1 MRKLGVAI
9 VGMGNRSKAHA
20 PLLKIMQDK
29 FELVAICDGIT
40 ERAKAAGAT
49 YNVPWYDNVQQ
60 LLVKERPD
68 IVDIVLP
75 PDAHHVVGVLAA
87 EHKVHLMCETPISIT
102 LPLADAMINAA
113 QRNGVKFEVAEQV
126 YRWPEERLKRQI
138 IEAGVIGEP
147 LRVYCRF
154 RTGAYHA
161 MNALRAYTGWAT
173 PRRVWGAT
181 RSFAVTPFLNFG
193 NPTQEE
199 NWEHAL
205 VEFENGVI
213 GIHEQVSN
221 WLSPFRRDLP
231 RNLGVDA
238 SKGFI
243 YENDV
248 YVFANDGNQRHTMQ
262 IETIDVE
269 GMAVPA
275 RYKVDTDPPVVWE
288 NPYTAYPVGDM
299 DGIARIDY
307 WHSLYDAI
315 VHNREPNYGALEAR
329 KDQELPIAY
338 RESARQGGLPVELPL
353 KAVTAYEERMHQEY
367 RQKYG
372 SDPLQ
377 DLEKLA
383 NNVFPQ
389 MGIRWAA

>member
-1 MRKLGVAI
+1 MRKLGVAV
-9 VGMGNRSKAHA
+9 VGMGSRSKAHA

-29 FELVAICDGIT
+29 FELVAVCDGIT
-40 ERAKAAGAT
+40 ERAKEAGAT
-49 YNVPWYDNVQQ
+49 YQVPWYDSIQQ
-60 LLVKERPD
+60 MLAKEKID

-102 LPLADAMINAA
+102 LPLADAMIEAA
-113 QRNGVKFEVAEQV
+113 KRNGVKFEVAEQV
-126 YRWPEERLKRQI
+126 YRWPEERLKRKI
-138 IEAGVIGEP
+138 IEAGVIGDP

-161 MNALRAYTGWAT
+161 VNALRAYTGWAT

-193 NPTQEE
+193 NASQEE

-205 VEFENGVI
+205 IEFDHGVM
-213 GIHEQVSN
+213 GVHEQTSN

-243 YENDV
+243 YETDV
-248 YVFANDGNQRHTMQ
+248 AVFANGKNHHYPMQ
-262 IETIDVE
+262 IESINVE
-269 GMAVPA
+269 GVTVPA
-275 RYKVDTDPPVVWE
+275 RYKIETDPPVIWD
-288 NPYTAYPVGDM
+288 NPYTSYPVGDM

-307 WHSLYDAI
+307 WHSLYHAI
-315 VHNREPNYGALEAR
+315 IDDSAPDYGALEAR
-329 KDQELPIAY
+329 KDQEVPIAY
-338 RESARQGGLPVELPL
+338 RESARLGGVPVELPL
-353 KAVTAYEERMHQEY
+353 QSTTSYELWMHHEY

-372 SDPLQ
+372 CDPLE
-377 DLEKLA
+377 DWEKLA
-383 NNVFPQ
+383 NNLFPQ
-389 MGIRWAA
+389 MGVRWTT